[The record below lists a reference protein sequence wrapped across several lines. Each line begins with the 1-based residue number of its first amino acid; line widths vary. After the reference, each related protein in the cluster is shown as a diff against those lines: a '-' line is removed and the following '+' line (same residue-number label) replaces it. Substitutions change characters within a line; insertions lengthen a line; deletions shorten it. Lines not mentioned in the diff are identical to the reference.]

1 MRLSMLAVG
10 GAHFLAACATTPPPA
25 NYIPPYVAAA
35 VTDSGRPAADTARDP
50 DRKPS
55 ETLAFAGVRPGMTV
69 VDLIPGGGYFTRIFS
84 KAVGPKG
91 RVYAYVPDELSKLV
105 NPPRPP
111 AIAPIIADP
120 QYKNV
125 TMLLKPV
132 SQFSVPEPVD
142 MVWTSQNYHDMH
154 APFFGPVNMAN
165 LNRAVFEALKPGGVY
180 IVLDHSATPG
190 SGTRDA
196 ATLHRIDPDAV
207 RAEVTAA
214 GFVFESESM
223 ILRNPS
229 DDRSLR
235 VQEGAI
241 RGHTDQFV
249 YKFRKPR

>member
-10 GAHFLAACATTPPPA
+10 ATLLLASCATAPPPA
-25 NYIPPYVAAA
+25 NFVPPYVAAA
-35 VTDSGRPAADTARDP
+35 VTDRGRPAADTVRDP

-55 ETLAFAGVRPGMTV
+55 ESVAFAGIRPGMKV

-84 KAVGPKG
+84 KVVGPQGK
-91 RVYAYVPDELSKLV
+91 VYAYVPDELSRLA
-105 NPPRPP
+105 NRPP

-132 SQFSVPEPVD
+132 SNFVVPEPVD
-142 MVWTSQNYHDMH
+142 VIWTSQNYHDMH
-154 APFFGPVNMAN
+154 APFMGPVNMAN
-165 LNRAVFEALKPGGVY
+165 FNRQAFAALKPGGVY

-190 SGTRDA
+190 SGLRDTG
-196 ATLHRIDPDAV
+196 TLHRIDPAAV

-214 GFVFESESM
+214 GFVFEGESL
-223 ILRNPS
+223 ILRNPA
-229 DDRSLR
+229 DDRTVR

-241 RGHTDQFV
+241 RGHTDQFI

>member
-10 GAHFLAACATTPPPA
+10 GALLLAACATTPPPA

-35 VTDSGRPAADTARDP
+35 VTDAGRPAADTARDP

-55 ETLAFAGVRPGMTV
+55 ESLAFAGVRPGMKI

-84 KAVGPKG
+84 KAVGPQGK
-91 RVYAYVPDELSKLV
+91 VYAYVPDELSRLA
-105 NPPRPP
+105 NRPP
-111 AIAPIIADP
+111 AIAPIVADP

-132 SQFSVPEPVD
+132 SAFAVPEPVD

-154 APFFGPVNMAN
+154 APFMGPVNMTTF
-165 LNRAVFEALKPGGVY
+165 NRAVFDALKPGGVY
-180 IVLDHSATPG
+180 IVLDHSATVG
-190 SGTRDA
+190 SGLRDA
-196 ATLHRIDPDAV
+196 ATLHRIDPAAV

-214 GFVFESESM
+214 GFVFEGESM
-223 ILRNPS
+223 ILRNPA

-241 RGHTDQFV
+241 RGHTDQFI

>member
-1 MRLSMLAVG
+1 MRLSLIALGAALMLT
-10 GAHFLAACATTPPPA
+10 ACATVPPPA
-25 NYIPPYVAAA
+25 NQVTSAISAA
-35 VTDSGRPAADTARDP
+35 VTDRGRPEADTQRDP
-50 DRKPS
+50 DRKPGES
-55 ETLAFAGVRPGMTV
+55 LAFAGVRPGMKV

-91 RVYAYVPDELSKLV
+91 VVYAYVPEELSRLA
-105 NPPRPP
+105 NRPP
-111 AIAPIIADP
+111 AIAPIVADP

-125 TMLLKPV
+125 VMLLKPL
-132 SQFSVPEPVD
+132 SAFSVPEPVD

-154 APFFGPVNMAN
+154 APFMGPVNMGN
-165 LNRAVFEALKPGGVY
+165 FNRAVFAALKPGGVY

-190 SGTRDA
+190 SGIRDT
-196 ATLHRIDPDAV
+196 ATLHRIDPAAV

-214 GFVFESESM
+214 GFIFEGESLL
-223 ILRNPS
+223 LRNPA

-241 RGHTDQFV
+241 RGHTDQFI